1 MSACFYAQI
10 SEIGS
15 LDENVIT

>member
-1 MSACFYAQI
+1 MAACFYAQI